1 MFYEKGLKK
10 LQLNFLEQRRYR
22 GDLKEICK
30 ITNSLENTNLIKG
43 LNPVES
49 DYFTRVNSLKLSREL
64 VKNCSS
70 RFNFIEFK
78 INGMICQM
86 KLLDQ
91 KT

>member
-1 MFYEKGLKK
+1 
-10 LQLNFLEQRRYR
+10 
-22 GDLKEICK
+22 
-30 ITNSLENTNLIKG
+30 
-43 LNPVES
+43 
-49 DYFTRVNSLKLSREL
+49 

-91 KT
+91 KTWPLSNQN